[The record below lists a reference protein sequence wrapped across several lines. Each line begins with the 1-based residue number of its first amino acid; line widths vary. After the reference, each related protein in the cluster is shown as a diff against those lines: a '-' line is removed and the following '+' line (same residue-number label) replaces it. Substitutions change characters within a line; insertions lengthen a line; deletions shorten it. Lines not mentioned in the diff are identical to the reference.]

1 MAFDPSAIQHAYEAA
16 ADAYDATFA
25 DELEANE
32 FDGAIVDSAIAGVPQ
47 QGLVLDIGCGPAQVS
62 RRIVAAGRTA
72 IGVDLTPAMLAI
84 ARRGAPTLPLTCGD
98 ACALPYRSGV
108 ASATV
113 AWYSLHNLPRSL
125 VPAALTEMRRVLRP
139 GGTALIAT
147 HAGQGE
153 EHIWHPGRHGS
164 GTVTITYYEADELI
178 GLAKQHGLAPV
189 ELRER
194 PPLAHERQAQKLYLT
209 TRAI

>member
-1 MAFDPSAIQHAYEAA
+1 MAFDPSAIQHAYEAI

-32 FDGAIVDSAIAGVPQ
+32 FDRAIVDSAIAGVPQ
-47 QGLVLDIGCGPAQVS
+47 RGLVLDVGCGPAQVC
-62 RRIVAAGRTA
+62 RRVVALGRTA
-72 IGVDLTPAMLAI
+72 IGLDLTPAMLAI
-84 ARRGAPTLPLTCGD
+84 ARRVPTLRLTCGD

-125 VPAALTEMRRVLRP
+125 MPAAFSEMRRVLRP

-153 EHIWHPGRHGS
+153 KHIEHPHSDGS

-178 GLAKQHGLAPV
+178 GLAEEHRLAHV
-189 ELRER
+189 DLRER
-194 PPLAHERQAQKLYLT
+194 QPLGHERQVRKLYLT